1 MPRNR
6 CSLQLL
12 CSVAMGLLIEYPFI
26 FSGLTFV
33 QHTELPREAE
43 SQIDITLLS
52 IRFIPKQD

>member
-1 MPRNR
+1 MPHDR
-6 CSLQLL
+6 CSLYLL
-12 CSVAMGLLIEYPFI
+12 CSVAMGLLIECPLV

-43 SQIDITLLS
+43 SQIDITRLS